1 MAQPFRAARL
11 GGTIVKYALLVI
23 VIAATTVHIGAQG
36 PPGPPQP
43 PPTGKAAAPVD
54 LTGYWVSVISE
65 DWRWRMVTPLKGDFA
80 SVPLTLEGRKVVAE
94 WDPAKDERAGLQCKA
109 YGAAAIMRV
118 PGRAHITWQ
127 DDNTLKMEL
136 DAGTQTRIFH
146 FGGTVPPNTPGSWQ
160 GYSVANWER
169 PPQGVG
175 VPEVFPVFATRTG
188 TRGRSL
194 EVTTTNLRAGY
205 LRKNGVP
212 YSDKATISEYYDY
225 HKEPNGDEWF
235 TVTTIVRDRQYLRE
249 PFVTSSDFK
258 KQRDGTGWRPTPC
271 SVK

>member
-1 MAQPFRAARL
+1 
-11 GGTIVKYALLVI
+11 VKYALLVI

-80 SVPLTLEGRKVVAE
+80 SVPLTLEGRKVVE
-94 WDPAKDERAGLQCKA
+94 DWDPAKDERAGLQCKA

-136 DAGTQTRIFH
+136 DAGTQTHIPL
-146 FGGTVPPNTPGSWQ
+146 GGTVPPIT
-160 GYSVANWER
+160 SV
-169 PPQGVG
+169 
-175 VPEVFPVFATRTG
+175 
-188 TRGRSL
+188 RG
-194 EVTTTNLRAGY
+194 
-205 LRKNGVP
+205 K
-212 YSDKATISEYYDY
+212 
-225 HKEPNGDEWF
+225 
-235 TVTTIVRDRQYLRE
+235 
-249 PFVTSSDFK
+249 
-258 KQRDGTGWRPTPC
+258 GTG
-271 SVK
+271 

>member
-1 MAQPFRAARL
+1 
-11 GGTIVKYALLVI
+11 VKYALLLGM
-23 VIAATTVHIGAQG
+23 IAAATVQIGAQG

-43 PPTGKAAAPVD
+43 PATAKAAAPVD

-80 SVPLTLEGRKVVAE
+80 SVPLTLEGRKVVE
-94 WDPAKDERAGLQCKA
+94 DWDPARDEKTGLQCKA

-136 DAGTQTRIFH
+136 DAGTQTRVFH
-146 FGGTVPPNTPGSWQ
+146 FGGAVPPNTTGSWQ

-175 VPEVFPVFATRTG
+175 VPEVFPVFATRVG

-194 EVTTTNLRAGY
+194 EVTTTSLRAGY

-212 YSDKATISEYYDY
+212 YSDKATVSEFYDY

-258 KQRDGTGWRPTPC
+258 KQSDGTGWRPTPC